1 MHEDDTCITAVIY
14 KPRNSALF
22 LIDNIIFVCEIKGIG
37 NEVILI
43 KTKCIPVF
51 SFIQ

>member
-1 MHEDDTCITAVIY
+1 MHEDNTCITAVIY
-14 KPRNSALF
+14 KPRNPALF

-37 NEVILI
+37 NELI